1 MLSQRTSRSGVHV
14 ALVHRTFM
22 LVFATILAALTTES
36 GVARSVRKGPIG
48 KHHGSVQHR
57 RSGTCQ
63 ACEPT
68 QACLDSI
75 HTWALRN
82 GRGFWVGKVGRTGMG
97 LKLLTMQLHRM
108 LTCRTSASPVLLVD
122 VGAGI
127 HNLSPQWAYSTSR
140 LHPDD
145 SDSLWLLKTF
155 KKHARVHA
163 FDVSSQSVE
172 QLRRAARERP
182 MTQQLAGQLT
192 VHHLGVGAEVSNSH
206 VAQCGMAN
214 TWSLASRPATER
226 CGKGENVNVT
236 TLDTFAAE
244 HGDPLYVKIDTEG
257 SEFDV
262 LQGMSG
268 LLREQRV
275 AMVSFEYAFGWDRH
289 YESIAVTADQR
300 PSIKRTLFRFQAILS
315 EWGYD
320 TYLINAPRSGYIA
333 LVPVYGQFWHPD
345 WEICFNRT
353 KFYGAAHCW
362 NDLIAVRRC
371 NACEKN
377 VLLNEIL
384 PAAGHG
390 RNKTMRGNLDL
401 FPECTCF

>member
-1 MLSQRTSRSGVHV
+1 
-14 ALVHRTFM
+14 M
-22 LVFATILAALTTES
+22 LVFGAILAALTAES
-36 GVARSVRKGPIG
+36 GVGFSRSWSVRKGS
-48 KHHGSVQHR
+48 KRHGAVGHPR
-57 RSGTCQ
+57 AGTCE

-75 HTWALRN
+75 HNWALRN
-82 GRGFWVGKVGRTGMG
+82 GRGFWVGKLGRSGMG
-97 LKLLTMQLHRM
+97 LKMLTLQLHRM
-108 LTCRTSASPVLLVD
+108 LRCRSSASPVVLVD

-127 HNLSPQWAYSTSR
+127 HNLAPQWAYSTSR

-155 KKHARVHA
+155 KEHARVHA
-163 FDVSSQSVE
+163 FEVSSHSVE
-172 QLRRAARERP
+172 QLLRAARERP
-182 MTQQLAGQLT
+182 MTRGLAGQLT
-192 VHHLGVGAEVSNSH
+192 VHHLGVGAEVSTSH

-214 TWSLASRPATER
+214 TWSLASRPAAQR

-244 HGDPLYVKIDTEG
+244 HGDPLYVKVDTEG

-275 AMVSFEYAFGWDRH
+275 AMASFEYAFGWDRH
-289 YESIAVTADQR
+289 YDSTVVTEDQR
-300 PSIKRTLFRFQAILS
+300 PSINRTLFRFQAILD

-320 TYLINAPRSGYIA
+320 TYLINAPTSGYIA
-333 LVPVYGQFWHPD
+333 LIPVSGKFWHPD

-353 KFYGAAHCW
+353 KFYGAHCW

-371 NACEKN
+371 NACEKQ
-377 VLLNEIL
+377 VLFNEIL
-384 PAAGHG
+384 PAASHG
-390 RNKTMRGNLDL
+390 RNKSMRGNLDL